1 MAPVVAL
8 AGFMG
13 SGKSTVGRKAARL
26 LRWAFLDLDAEVIAS
41 AGRTIP
47 AIFAEEGEVGFRR
60 RECDALLSVL
70 QRTWDEGGL
79 ILALGGGTITSQ
91 EALDCL
97 NAKATVVYL
106 DVDAESAWRR
116 VCRSARPL
124 AQDPQAFAGLLDE
137 RRPIYEAAADHV
149 VDTREK
155 SVDIIAREVAA
166 IALRPASATI
176 APAAEGGG
184 P

>member
-26 LRWAFLDLDAEVIAS
+26 LRWAFVDLDAEVVAS
-41 AGRTIP
+41 SGRTIP
-47 AIFAEEGEVGFRR
+47 AIFADEGEVGFRR
-60 RECDALLSVL
+60 RECNTLLSVL

-97 NAKATVVYL
+97 HAKATVIYL

-137 RRPIYEAAADHV
+137 RRAIYETAADHV

-166 IALRPASATI
+166 IALATI
-176 APAAEGGG
+176 ALTAEGGG